1 MEESSKVRQIINKI
15 KLRFIRRKNS
25 VLDAANLL
33 YSLENEAAS
42 FGLKINT
49 VKTKSMSI
57 VNSST
62 TRQARPIAIVLN
74 GHAVKVVNQFTY
86 LGCEICKDG
95 GSDPDV
101 D

>member
-1 MEESSKVRQIINKI
+1 MGKIKRTFEESTKVRQIINKI

-49 VKTKSMSI
+49 TKTKPMSI

-62 TRQARPIAIVLN
+62 TRQPRPNAIVRN
-74 GHAVKVVNQFTY
+74 GHPVEEVNQFTHMQ
-86 LGCEICKDG
+86 E
-95 GSDPDV
+95 
-101 D
+101 